1 MILKTKIMILTYLT
15 YISLITGGL
24 LILLMVLSVLG
35 GLDLDFDL
43 DLDSDIETG
52 DGGGGL
58 GILKGGLT
66 FISVTTWVIRLVLI
80 SEQSPWVAV
89 FIGAISG
96 AAALWLLS
104 YLFKLL
110 LSNEQNVNWEM
121 TDAVYQEGKVYLR
134 IPVEG
139 EGIVHVKIKGATR
152 ELKAKTRSKKEI
164 KTGES
169 ILVTDVENEFVI
181 VEPVK
186 RNEF

>member
-1 MILKTKIMILTYLT
+1 MILTYLT
-15 YISLITGGL
+15 YTSLIAGGI
-24 LILLMVLSVLG
+24 LILLMVLSLLG

-43 DLDSDIETG
+43 DTGDADIETG

-66 FISVTTWVIRLVLI
+66 FISVTSWVIKLVLATN
-80 SEQSPWVAV
+80 QSPWIAIA
-89 FIGAISG
+89 IGAISG

-110 LSNEQNVNWEM
+110 LSNEENVNWEM
-121 TDAVYQEGKVYLR
+121 TDAVYKEGKVYLR
-134 IPVEG
+134 IPTEG
-139 EGIVHVKIKGATR
+139 EGIVQIKIKGATR
-152 ELKAKTRSKKEI
+152 ELKAKTRGDKEI
-164 KTGES
+164 KTGETV
-169 ILVTDVENEFVI
+169 LVTDVENEFVI